1 MTMPKIGLGTALAIA
16 TMGMVV
22 TVLGVFVA
30 SHTVSNTIYVKTV
43 GVGAYWDIGC
53 TNEVSSIDWGYLEPG
68 ATMDKTIYVKNE
80 GTVAMTLS
88 MTTGNWNPVSASSYV
103 TVSWN
108 RESHVLNADSVVQA
122 VLTVSLSSGISGITT
137 ASFDM
142 TITGTEQT

>member
-1 MTMPKIGLGTALAIA
+1 
-16 TMGMVV
+16 
-22 TVLGVFVA
+22 
-30 SHTVSNTIYVKTV
+30 
-43 GVGAYWDIGC
+43 
-53 TNEVSSIDWGYLEPG
+53 
-68 ATMDKTIYVKNE
+68 
-80 GTVAMTLS
+80 MTLS

-108 RESHVLNADSVVQA
+108 RESHVLNADSVVQT